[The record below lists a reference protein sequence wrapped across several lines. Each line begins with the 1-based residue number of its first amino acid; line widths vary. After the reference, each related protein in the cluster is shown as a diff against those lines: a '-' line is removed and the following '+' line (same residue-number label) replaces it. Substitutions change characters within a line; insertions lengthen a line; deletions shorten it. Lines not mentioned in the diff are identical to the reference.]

1 MLSGRRCGRIVRCA
15 LLLIVVAVIAVRVCV
30 VNLQAEHVPE
40 IQYGK
45 GDWVKQGEGYL
56 IDRTIEHADGYEY
69 RINGVKIMTPNQ
81 YLKKYSKDKTTSVRS
96 KDADRKSVVVVDMTI
111 RNLSNVDGGVIGYLW
126 YVVPDAMNDY
136 YQLDTELFSHAEPE
150 VGESAMFS
158 VEKGC
163 AHRTH
168 LAFSNIAT
176 DGFLT
181 SIDEVSRQP
190 VSAASFQMRISARP
204 ERKVVRFATE

>member
-1 MLSGRRCGRIVRCA
+1 MLGGRRCGRMAIYA
-15 LLLIVVAVIAVRVCV
+15 LLFVAVAAIAMRVYV
-30 VNLQAEHVPE
+30 VNIQAEHVPE

-69 RINGVKIMTPNQ
+69 KINWVKIMTPNQ
-81 YLKKYSKDKTTSVRS
+81 YLKEYSKDGATSIRS
-96 KDADRKSVVVVDMTI
+96 KDADRRSVVVVDMTI
-111 RNLSNVDGGVIGYLW
+111 KNQGNVGGGVIGYLW
-126 YVVPDAMNDY
+126 YVVPDTMNDY
-136 YQLDTELFSHAEPE
+136 YQLDTELFSHVEPE
-150 VGESAMFS
+150 VGESAMFA

-168 LAFSNIAT
+168 LAFSNITT

-181 SIDEVSRQP
+181 SMDEVSRQL
-190 VSAASFQMRISARP
+190 VSATSFQMRISARP
-204 ERKVVRFATE
+204 ERKVIRFAME